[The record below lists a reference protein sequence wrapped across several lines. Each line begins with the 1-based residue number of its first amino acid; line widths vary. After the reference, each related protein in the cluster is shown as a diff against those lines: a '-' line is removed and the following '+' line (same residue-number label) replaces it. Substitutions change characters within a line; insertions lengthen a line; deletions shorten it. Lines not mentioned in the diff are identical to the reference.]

1 MHESAIARNIL
12 KIVETKLSAQSQ
24 HPSAGVLQAVH
35 VAIGEFRNVDPQSLE
50 FAFDSL
56 KTGTDCRAC
65 RLQIEIQTALAR
77 CASSN
82 HSYRPSLE
90 NGFRCT
96 ECGAGIGCMERG
108 EELEIRG
115 YTYTSQ
121 AEEQS
126 SYA

>member
-1 MHESAIARNIL
+1 MHESAIAQNIL
-12 KIVETKLSAQSQ
+12 KIVETK
-24 HPSAGVLQAVH
+24 PSAGVLQAVH
-35 VAIGEFRNVDPQSLE
+35 IAIGEFRNVDPQSLE

-96 ECGAGIGCMERG
+96 ECGAGIGYMERG